1 MGKKKSRPQ
10 YISKGQGRNVAKNT
24 TKAVRRQ
31 RSSMQRLLDQ
41 QRAFSEGRNV
51 VLTVPNNTGND
62 TKKHAMVRVKAGT
75 LWSNNPFSMKT

>member
-1 MGKKKSRPQ
+1 MGRKKSRPQ
-10 YISKGQGRNVAKNT
+10 YTSKGERRSVAKET

-51 VLTVPNNTGND
+51 VLTVPNNTGKD
-62 TKKHAMVRVKAGT
+62 TKKQAKVRVKAGT
-75 LWSNNPFSMKT
+75 LVSNNPFSMKT

>member
-1 MGKKKSRPQ
+1 MGRKKSRPQ
-10 YISKGQGRNVAKNT
+10 YTSKGERRSVAKET

-51 VLTVPNNTGND
+51 VLTVPNNSGKD

>member
-1 MGKKKSRPQ
+1 MGRKKSRPQ
-10 YISKGQGRNVAKNT
+10 YTSKGERRSVAKET

-31 RSSMQRLLDQ
+31 RSSMERTLK

-51 VLTVPNNTGND
+51 VLTVPNNTGKD